1 MKFKFSRSTLLA
13 LATGV
18 TLSQSTMLIPR
29 GFANVAPMSQFN
41 SMNTAAVASKPAPKP
56 NSNMVFPVTGTKIKQ
71 GSNVERAKEAMF
83 RDGDYVKA
91 RQYLNAA
98 LKTEP
103 NEPLTYAMNTL
114 YPFSSGDY
122 ESVRDYGEKTTKA
135 AERLMKTNPLRGNL
149 YQGVG
154 LAILSAYEMKKENG
168 GALGALSKL
177 QKVFEYMDKAKKID
191 PNNPELNLIKGYMD
205 LLLAVNVP
213 FSDTNQALEQLQHA
227 EPRYLA
233 LRGMYIGYRDLKE
246 YDKANTAINAAL
258 KIAPQNPELTYY
270 KAQVLAIRGREKNN
284 ETELKESIKL
294 FESAYQKRDRLLLST
309 IAQILSER
317 CQAKAALAKV
327 SNETCYGFEAKLKQD
342 NPNLVVGLTKIPP
355 LN

>member
-1 MKFKFSRSTLLA
+1 MIFKFSRHTFLA
-13 LATGV
+13 LTTGV
-18 TLSQSTMLIPR
+18 TLTQSMILVPH
-29 GFANVAPMSQFN
+29 GFANIAQTSQTNPMS
-41 SMNTAAVASKPAPKP
+41 TAALASTLAPKP
-56 NSNMVFPVTGTKIKQ
+56 NSNMVLPVTGAKIKQ

-91 RQYLNAA
+91 KQYLNSA

-114 YPFSSGDY
+114 YPFSAGDY
-122 ESVRDYGEKTTKA
+122 ESVREYGEKTVKA

-191 PNNPELNLIKGYMD
+191 SNNPELNLIKGYMD

-213 FSDTNQALEQLQHA
+213 FSDTNQAIEQLQNA
-227 EPRYLA
+227 QPRYLA

-246 YDKANTAINAAL
+246 YDKANVAINAAL

-270 KAQVLAIRGREKNN
+270 KAQLLAIRGRDKNN
-284 ETELKESIKL
+284 ETQLKESIKL
-294 FESAYQKRDRLLLST
+294 FEVAYQKRDRLLLST
-309 IAQILSER
+309 ISQILSER
-317 CQAKAALAKV
+317 CQAKAALTQT
-327 SNETCYGFEAKLKQD
+327 SNQTCYGFEAKLKQD